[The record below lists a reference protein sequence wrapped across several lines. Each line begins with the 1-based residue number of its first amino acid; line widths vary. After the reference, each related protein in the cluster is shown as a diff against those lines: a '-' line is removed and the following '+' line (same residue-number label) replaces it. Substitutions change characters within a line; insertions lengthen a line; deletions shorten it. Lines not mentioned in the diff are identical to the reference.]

1 VAWAEFAAIYALFL
15 LAHAVPARPP
25 VRRRLVGLVRERG
38 YLAGYVILSLA
49 LLAWLIVAA
58 GRAPY
63 LPLWDPAPWQRWVPN
78 FVVPV
83 AFVLAALAVGMPN
96 PFSFGG
102 ARNDRY
108 DPDRPGVVALSR
120 QPILLAL
127 ALWAGAHVVP
137 NGNLAHVLLFGGFAA
152 MAVLGMAMLERR
164 KRRAYGKPAWD
175 ALARRTALWP
185 SAQGVAAAAGAP
197 RIVPRAIAGLA
208 AYWAALTLHEPV
220 LGVSPLPVP

>member
-1 VAWAEFAAIYALFL
+1 VAWAEFAGAYALFL

-25 VRRRLVGLVRERG
+25 VRRRLVAGLGERG
-38 YLAGYVILSLA
+38 YVAVYVVVSLG
-49 LLAWLIVAA
+49 LLAWLITAA

-78 FVVPV
+78 LAVPV
-83 AFVLAALAVGMPN
+83 AIVLAALAVGVPN

-102 ARNDRY
+102 ARNDRF
-108 DPDRPGVVALSR
+108 DPERPGVVALSR

-127 ALWAGAHVVP
+127 GIWAGAHVVP

-152 MAVLGMAMLERR
+152 MALLGMAMLERR
-164 KRRAYGKPAWD
+164 RRRVLGAEWE

-185 SAQGVAAAAGAP
+185 GA
-197 RIVPRAIAGLA
+197 AGLA
-208 AYWAALTLHEPV
+208 ALAGTPRLVPRMVVGLAVYGAALMLHGPV
-220 LGVSPLPVP
+220 LGVSPLPAP